1 MIFPHAAERA
11 VIEETQQFRLHAW
24 RHFAN
29 LVQQHRAAIR
39 LFKEAFFTFRRMP
52 EQLTFNGI
60 FRNRGAVQRQIRFCR
75 TRAGHVHSMR
85 QQIFPRTGIPGNQQ
99 RRRKICQLARLV
111 DHMTH
116 LRAHRN
122 NLAECADVL
131 AGKVL

>member
-1 MIFPHAAERA
+1 
-11 VIEETQQFRLHAW
+11 
-24 RHFAN
+24 
-29 LVQQHRAAIR
+29 
-39 LFKEAFFTFRRMP
+39 MP

-99 RRRKICQLARLV
+99 RRRKICQLARTV

-116 LRAHRN
+116 FRAHRN
-122 NLAECADVL
+122 NLAECADVPL
-131 AGKVL
+131 EIFCNWRPMRTVERSMITAPVSTRAAFSPFR